1 MQQPKLLHE
10 GAFAYSDMVRT
21 NTDHLEYD
29 LPPRLTQTV
38 KFSTDLSVWNTS
50 LPQFTIT
57 QSGLGITAA
66 KYLCSHLLSERP
78 NALAVEYWRALEPLS
93 IFYDRWASPAVRCHP
108 C

>member
-50 LPQFTIT
+50 LPQITIT
-57 QSGLGITAA
+57 QSGVPAGANLTNQTYTLSSDFPLPTIFARI
-66 KYLCSHLLSERP
+66 YLVSAQTP
-78 NALAVEYWRALEPLS
+78 
-93 IFYDRWASPAVRCHP
+93 
-108 C
+108 